1 MVDYK
6 RSTGTTGQMM
16 IRDTGKAVEFWIT
29 SGDPYTYHYDLPW
42 GYTVNGETNNSRKY
56 RYTANSGWRMLGTWN
71 IYDDTTVTFR
81 LMSTGLSAFGGPTTF
96 TANIERA
103 TVPVAPWFP
112 TISEITA
119 NSMRLRWNDAADN
132 GGAAVVERRVAR
144 NTIGSTSGATI
155 LGSTGDDVYSGL
167 APGTQY
173 YWWSATRNAKGWSG
187 WSDMSQARTISVGDA
202 PAQVYLSF
210 PAQTTMVAEMTDG
223 ANNGGSPIL
232 ERQLAVNVQNTLT
245 GITTFPYTETP
256 TIITGLSPA
265 TTYYVWGRVRNAAG
279 WSAYSPVTSLHTI
292 AGAYFNV
299 NGVIREAVPYVKHE
313 GVWKLARPWG
323 RQAGV
328 WKQTG

>member
-6 RSTGTTGQMM
+6 KSTGSTGQMM

-29 SGDPYTYHYDLPW
+29 SGDPYTFIYELPW
-42 GYTVNGETNNSRKY
+42 GYTVNGVTNNNREH
-56 RYTANSGWRMLGTWN
+56 RYNKNSGWNMLGTWN
-71 IYDDTTVTFR
+71 IYSDTTVTFR
-81 LMSTGLSAFGGPTTF
+81 IFATGLSAFGGPTTF
-96 TANIERA
+96 SANIQRA

-112 TISEITA
+112 SISEITA

-132 GGAAVVERRVAR
+132 GGAPVVERRVAR
-144 NTIGSTSGATI
+144 NTIGSTSSATI
-155 LGSTGDDVYSGL
+155 LGSTGDDVYAGL

-173 YWWSATRNAKGWSG
+173 YWWSSTRNEKGWSG

-210 PAQTTMVAEMTDG
+210 PAQTTMVAELTDG
-223 ANNGGSPIL
+223 ANNGGSTIL
-232 ERQLAVNVQNTLT
+232 ERQLAYNTISTLT
-245 GITTFPYTETP
+245 GASSVAYVDNP

-279 WSAYSPVTSLHTI
+279 WSAYSPVASLRTI

-299 NGVIREAVPYVKHE
+299 DGVMKEAVPYVKHE
-313 GVWKLARPWG
+313 GVWKIARPWV
-323 RQAGV
+323 RLAGV